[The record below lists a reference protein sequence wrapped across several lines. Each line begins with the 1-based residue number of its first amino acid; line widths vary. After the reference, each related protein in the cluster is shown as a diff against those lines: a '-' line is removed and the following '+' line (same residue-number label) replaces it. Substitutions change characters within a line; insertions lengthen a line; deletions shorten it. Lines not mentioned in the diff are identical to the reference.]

1 VPNPDTYNP
10 TLAYV
15 FLTGQL
21 FSVENQVDATDL
33 LQVGLPPDAGAFA
46 SLSSGEN
53 ATLTLYLGT
62 NRKDITNFQIVTKY
76 IGGIPPP

>member
-1 VPNPDTYNP
+1 M
-10 TLAYV
+10 
-15 FLTGQL
+15 
-21 FSVENQVDATDL
+21 S
-33 LQVGLPPDAGAFA
+33 GAFA

-62 NRKDITNFQIVTKY
+62 NQKDITSFQIVTKY